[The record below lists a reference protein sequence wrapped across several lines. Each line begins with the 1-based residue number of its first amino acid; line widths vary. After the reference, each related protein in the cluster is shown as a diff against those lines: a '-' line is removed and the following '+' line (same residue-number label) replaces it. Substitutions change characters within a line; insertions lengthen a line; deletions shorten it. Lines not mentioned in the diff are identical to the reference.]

1 MPKSLYVD
9 PDQMRS
15 EGKIT
20 FQDIPM
26 NTYKKTVKEEVE
38 EGNFTKEDLLRIFRD
53 MTVCREFEDML
64 NQIKTQARYADV
76 ETTYPGPA
84 HLSFGQEAA
93 AVGEAYLLG
102 KEDFTFGSHRSHS
115 EILAKCLSCIQKLDD
130 KELLE
135 DMENFFGGKTLAS
148 LRPHSKADGDMKELA
163 IEFILY
169 GALSELFARETGFHK
184 GLGGSMHAFFLPFG
198 VYPNNALVGGSAT
211 ISTGAALY
219 KKINDKDGVV
229 VCNLGDGS
237 MGRGPVWEAL
247 CFSTMDQ
254 YRVLWDEAKK
264 GGLPL
269 IFNINNNSYGM
280 GGQTKGETMGYGELA
295 RMGAGVTA
303 NQMHA
308 ERVDG
313 YNPLAVIDAY
323 RRKMP
328 IVKNGDGPVFLDVVT
343 YRLLGHSTSDQNA
356 YRTKEEI
363 EAWRAQDPL
372 VTFRKAVVE
381 AGIAEDSEFEAIWAK
396 TKERMARICALAAD
410 KEASPYLDFS
420 KDPGIVERLMYNN
433 GKQRSMDPSRQ
444 GEMLAPKEE
453 CKRYADLAKKE
464 RVHFKDGKEVSSMKR
479 YNIRDAIFEPMLN
492 KYYEDPT
499 LIAYGEDVRDWG
511 GAFAVYR
518 GLMDVTP
525 YHRLFDSPISES
537 AIVGTGVGY
546 TMCGGRAIVELM
558 YGDFIGCCGDEIF
571 NQMAKWQAMSAGILR
586 MPLILRVSVGSKY
599 GAQHS
604 QDWTSMCAHVPGLK
618 VCFPATPYEA
628 KGLMQAAL
636 NGTDPVVFF
645 ESQRIYDVG
654 EKFHEGG
661 VPEGEYEIPFGE
673 PDVIKTGDDI
683 TILTIGATL
692 YRAMDAVAELKE
704 KYGMD
709 AEVINLCSLVPLD
722 YTKIIESVKKTGK
735 VVLTSDACTR
745 GSFLDEVA
753 RNITELAFDYLDA
766 PPALVGA
773 QNWITPPFEYD
784 HQFFP
789 QKEWILDAINEK
801 IVPLEGYKPVT
812 NITATEQMRKLK
824 LGI

>member
-15 EGKIT
+15 EGKIV
-20 FQDIPM
+20 FEDIPI
-26 NTYKKTVKEEVE
+26 NTYKKTVKEEFD
-38 EGNFTKEDLLRIFRD
+38 EGNYTKEDLLRIFRD

-84 HLSFGQEAA
+84 HLSLGQEAA

-102 KEDFTFGSHRSHS
+102 KNDFTFGSHRSHS
-115 EILAKCLSCIQKLDD
+115 EILAKCLSAIQKLDD
-130 KELLE
+130 KELME
-135 DMENFFGGKTLAS
+135 DMENFFDGKTLHS
-148 LRPHSKADGDMKELA
+148 IQKVSKADGDVKELA

-198 VYPNNALVGGSAT
+198 VYPNNALVGGSGT

-219 KKINDKDGVV
+219 KKENDKDGVV

-247 CFSTMDQ
+247 CFATMDQ
-254 YRVLWDEAKK
+254 YRVLWEDARK

-295 RMGAGVTA
+295 RMGAGVTG

-313 YNPLAVIDAY
+313 YNPLAVIDCY
-323 RRKMP
+323 KRKMP
-328 IVKNGDGPVFLDVVT
+328 LVKNGEGPVFLDVVT

-372 VTFRKAVVE
+372 VCFPKSLVE
-381 AGIAEDSEFEAIWAK
+381 AGIATEEEIQAIWDK
-396 TKERMARICALAAD
+396 TKERMARICRHAAD
-410 KEASPYLDFS
+410 KEASPYLDFA
-420 KDPGIVERLMYNN
+420 KDPAIIERLMYNN
-433 GKQRSMDPSRQ
+433 GSCRNMDPGREPSVL
-444 GEMLAPKEE
+444 GPKES
-453 CKRYADLAKKE
+453 CKRYKDLAGKV
-464 RVHFKDGKEVSSMKR
+464 RTHFKDGKEVSGMKR
-479 YNIRDAIFEPMLN
+479 YNIRDAIFEPLIN
-492 KYYEDPT
+492 KFYEDPT

-518 GLMDVTP
+518 GLMDVIP
-525 YHRLFDSPISES
+525 YSRLFDSPISES

-546 TMCGGRAIVELM
+546 TMCGGRAVIELM

-571 NQMAKWQAMSAGILR
+571 NQMSKWQAMSAGILK

-604 QDWTSMCAHVPGLK
+604 QDWTAMCAHVPGLK
-618 VCFPATPYEA
+618 VAFPATPYEA
-628 KGLMQAAL
+628 KGLMQSAL

-645 ESQRIYDVG
+645 ESQRIYDQG
-654 EKFHEGG
+654 ERFHEGG

-673 PDVIKTGDDI
+673 PDVIQPGDDI
-683 TILTIGATL
+683 TIITIGATL
-692 YRAMDAVAELKE
+692 YRAMDAVKELKE
-704 KYGMD
+704 KYGMS

-735 VVLTSDACTR
+735 VVLTSDACAR

-766 PPALVGA
+766 PPVIVGA

-784 HQFFP
+784 HEFFP
-789 QKEWILDAINEK
+789 QPSWILDAINEK
-801 IVPLEGYKPVT
+801 IMPLKDYKPVT
-812 NITATEQMRKLK
+812 NITEVEQMRKLK
-824 LGI
+824 KGV